1 MQISKRCWRATPDR
15 RYSSSPESIP
25 DDLPAK
31 LAAAGMG
38 VDLYYKELTAER
50 VRAFRRA
57 GVAVNCW
64 TCDDP
69 EDAARLIS
77 WGVDMITTNIL
88 Q

>member
-1 MQISKRCWRATPDR
+1 
-15 RYSSSPESIP
+15 
-25 DDLPAK
+25 
-31 LAAAGMG
+31 MG
-38 VDLYYKELTAER
+38 VDLYYRELTAER